1 MNNEDLSEIIEKFK
15 STINN
20 SDNSESNTSS
30 ASGSPN
36 ISPETISNM
45 IQMLKSKTEANSSE
59 STSTEQNSS
68 STSNIDIETILK
80 FKNMFDK
87 MNSKDDP
94 RSKLLMA
101 LKPYLKESRKEKL
114 DKYVQLFNISKVI
127 DVFGFTTG
135 GDNKK

>member
-20 SDNSESNTSS
+20 SGNSENNTSS
-30 ASGSPN
+30 DSGSPN

-45 IQMLKSKTEANSSE
+45 IQMLKSKTEVNNSE

-80 FKNMFDK
+80 FKSMFDK

>member
-59 STSTEQNSS
+59 STSTERNSS

>member
-30 ASGSPN
+30 TSGSPN